1 MDVTVCWKLGQSLR
15 WKYGVPHCS
24 SNCISGCFHNGLTIG
39 TQIRYPL
46 FGWESQSNTR
56 RRIIQILTSY
66 QTTLPDEQR
75 HLIGPLPLLNSKLL
89 SLKLHSEHEDISMI
103 CPTTSRLRG
112 RHRSQWSSQST
123 IHSREYELIC
133 IQSTI
138 PSWECWLTFPMNSI
152 LRITGGMVWVSP
164 RLQLLR
170 YIFKD

>member
-1 MDVTVCWKLGQSLR
+1 MVLIVAPLVFQAVFVTGSTVWLQK
-15 WKYGVPHCS
+15 
-24 SNCISGCFHNGLTIG
+24 
-39 TQIRYPL
+39 RYPL

-89 SLKLHSEHEDISMI
+89 SLKLHSEHEDISTI
-103 CPTTSRLRG
+103 SPTTSKLRG

-123 IHSREYELIC
+123 IHSGEYERIF

-138 PSWECWLTFPMNSI
+138 PSWECRPAFPMNSI
-152 LRITGGMVWVSP
+152 FRIAGGMVWIP
-164 RLQLLR
+164 PKLQLLL